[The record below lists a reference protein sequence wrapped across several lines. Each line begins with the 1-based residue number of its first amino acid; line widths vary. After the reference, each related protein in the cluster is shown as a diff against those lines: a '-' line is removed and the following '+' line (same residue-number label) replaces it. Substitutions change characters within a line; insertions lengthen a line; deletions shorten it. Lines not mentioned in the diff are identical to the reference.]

1 MGILNRFRME
11 QPDDIESVYAVQVA
25 AFKRTGEADLVNA
38 LRGKPNCLCSVVAE
52 SNGRVVGHCLF
63 TKVKVT
69 SPKGNFEAAALGP
82 VAVLPEWQGEK
93 IGTMMIITATNIV
106 IEKGYPILFV
116 LGDPNYYNRF
126 GYSDAS
132 EFGFTCKYDAPTGA
146 FMVAGLSPNV
156 LHGKSGVVHYAKEFD
171 ALV

>member
-1 MGILNRFRME
+1 M
-11 QPDDIESVYAVQVA
+11 A
-25 AFKRTGEADLVNA
+25 
-38 LRGKPNCLCSVVAE
+38 
-52 SNGRVVGHCLF
+52 GR
-63 TKVKVT
+63 
-69 SPKGNFEAAALGP
+69 
-82 VAVLPEWQGEK
+82 
-93 IGTMMIITATNIV
+93 MMIITATNIV